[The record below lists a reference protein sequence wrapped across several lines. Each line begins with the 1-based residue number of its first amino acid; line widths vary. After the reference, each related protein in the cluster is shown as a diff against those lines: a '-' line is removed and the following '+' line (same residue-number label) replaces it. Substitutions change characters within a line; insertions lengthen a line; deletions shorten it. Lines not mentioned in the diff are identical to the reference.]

1 MIKNDGKKL
10 YWDWEH
16 RMRTKC
22 IARTPDLALEDTAKK
37 TILLIDMVCPN
48 ESNKEAKREAKMRK
62 YQQLCF
68 ELRERRE
75 GYTVIV
81 IPMVIGCLGGG
92 INEFKANIK
101 RICDYHNDEELEL
114 IAREM
119 QKTVLWESE
128 SLIRKN
134 PFGLLT

>member
-1 MIKNDGKKL
+1 
-10 YWDWEH
+10 
-16 RMRTKC
+16 
-22 IARTPDLALEDTAKK
+22 
-37 TILLIDMVCPN
+37 MVCPN
-48 ESNKEAKREAKMRK
+48 ESNKEAKREEKMRK

-68 ELRERRE
+68 ELRERQE

-81 IPMVIGCLGGG
+81 IPTVIGCLGGG
-92 INEFKANIK
+92 INELKANIK
-101 RICDYHNDEELEL
+101 RIFDYHNDEEPEL